1 MEKHAHSIR
10 RGDRTYNIEVA
21 ELDFY
26 TFLMTMD
33 VDDRANPG
41 GVRSV
46 QVGGTL
52 SKIVEEF
59 VAWQNNV
66 DAIFEDPIVSFDF
79 EGQCITDPWVDPSA
93 RFPHTTV
100 DAIRMYGVQNVAKF
114 ITDVITFL
122 FDIKEEA

>member
-1 MEKHAHSIR
+1 MEKHFHTIT
-10 RGDRTYNIEVA
+10 RGDRKYNIEVA
-21 ELDFY
+21 ELDFF
-26 TFLMTMD
+26 TFLLTVD
-33 VDDRANPG
+33 VDEQTKPVGERV
-41 GVRSV
+41 VR
-46 QVGGTL
+46 VGGTL

-59 VAWQNNV
+59 VAWQNNT
-66 DAIFEDPIVSFDF
+66 DDIFNDPVVSFDF